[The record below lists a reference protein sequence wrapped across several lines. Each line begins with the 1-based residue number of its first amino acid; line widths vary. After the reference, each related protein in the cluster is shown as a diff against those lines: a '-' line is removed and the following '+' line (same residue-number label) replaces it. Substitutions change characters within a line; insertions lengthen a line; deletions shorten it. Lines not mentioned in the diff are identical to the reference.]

1 MSVFLQPIYTQTVG
15 SGGATGV
22 TFSNIPQ
29 TYTDLML
36 KISVAGVYSGG
47 NDSLGMYFNGSQ
59 ANESNTNLQGNGS
72 SAYSQRS
79 TYRGIGP
86 INSIGF
92 GGANVFSNGEIYI
105 PNYAGANYKQVIV
118 DLVAE
123 NNGTTGYQQ
132 MTSMLWSQTAAITS
146 LTFDTATSGQN
157 IAQYSKFSLYG
168 VLRQG
173 I

>member
-15 SGGATGV
+15 SGGAASV
-22 TFSNIPQ
+22 SFNSIPQ
-29 TYTDLML
+29 GYTDLVVKM
-36 KISVAGVYSGG
+36 SVASVYSGG
-47 NDSLGMYFNGSQ
+47 YDSLGMYFNGSQ

-72 SAYSQRS
+72 SASSQRS
-79 TYRGIGP
+79 TYRSIAL

-123 NNGTTGYQQ
+123 NNGTTGFQY

-146 LTFDTATSGQN
+146 LSFDTATSGQN